1 MRVWMW
7 KERDLPTLGG
17 TSETVLVPRSP
28 IKHTVSMVPMMY
40 KFTQQWL
47 PVLYAETRGVSYI
60 FIFHRYKHI
69 VIVQWFLVLLYKGA
83 EPSQDKKLR
92 VWHFPAV
99 GRDFN
104 PVASAVISASAE
116 KNGGNMLGTL
126 W

>member
-1 MRVWMW
+1 ML
-7 KERDLPTLGG
+7 K
-17 TSETVLVPRSP
+17 
-28 IKHTVSMVPMMY
+28 
-40 KFTQQWL
+40 Q
-47 PVLYAETRGVSYI
+47 GVFHIFSY
-60 FIFHRYKHI
+60 FIGINI

>member
-1 MRVWMW
+1 
-7 KERDLPTLGG
+7 
-17 TSETVLVPRSP
+17 
-28 IKHTVSMVPMMY
+28 MVPMMY

-69 VIVQWFLVLLYKGA
+69 VLVQWFLVLLYKGA
-83 EPSQDKKLR
+83 FGWMTEPSQDKKLR